1 MFKLMEDKRNNH
13 NKVNAGELRASSAQI
28 NFSTE
33 DLRFLSKWCA
43 RSPDTKDNIVCHD
56 VLLIHL

>member
-1 MFKLMEDKRNNH
+1 MMFKLMEDKRNNH

-33 DLRFLSKWCA
+33 DL
-43 RSPDTKDNIVCHD
+43 
-56 VLLIHL
+56 